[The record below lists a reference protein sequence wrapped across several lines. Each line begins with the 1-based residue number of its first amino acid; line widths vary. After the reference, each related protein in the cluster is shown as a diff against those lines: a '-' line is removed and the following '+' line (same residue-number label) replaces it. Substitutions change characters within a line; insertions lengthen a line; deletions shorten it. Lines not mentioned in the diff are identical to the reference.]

1 MNPKALLT
9 RGFTLLELL
18 VAIASSTVILGGFL
32 IAFSSLNKTSKLHDD
47 ELRNL
52 REGATVRMTIEKALA
67 GASNVNFNEINTEEL
82 GNVNILY
89 YYKYDDNNL
98 LNEYGYFYI
107 DEQRISVD
115 PSYEERLDLD
125 GNEINVTHLFFNKID
140 VDPGD
145 AKASAAEPP
154 DPTKQADFPLVDPN
168 RQIVVHDANDFN
180 VNISQVDTKQG
191 DKRVAYN
198 VDYQITTA
206 YFSGGSSGETVDRR
220 ERVFKG
226 SSYALG
232 KITG

>member
-1 MNPKALLT
+1 MNPKVLLT

-67 GASNVNFNEINTEEL
+67 GASNVNFNEIETAEL
-82 GNVNILY
+82 GDVNILY
-89 YYKYDDNNL
+89 YYKYDDKNL
-98 LNEYGYFYI
+98 LTEYGYFFI
-107 DEQRISVD
+107 DEQRGEVD
-115 PSYEERLDLD
+115 PSYQERTELD
-125 GNEINVTHLFFNKID
+125 GSDITVTHLFFNKID
-140 VDPGD
+140 VDPTD
-145 AKASAAEPP
+145 PKASAAEPP
-154 DPTKQADFPLVDPN
+154 NPALSSDFPLIDPQ
-168 RQIVVHDANDFN
+168 RQIVVHDATDFRA
-180 VNISQVDTKQG
+180 NISQVDTQQG
-191 DKRVAYN
+191 DKRVAFN
-198 VDYQITTA
+198 VDYQVSTA
-206 YFSGGSSGETVDRR
+206 YFAGGSSAESVDRR